1 MLYSCTHMATAGVK
15 GLING
20 HAMYDSVYN
29 VRTGLLVIIS
39 LIQTYHSRSVSASYT
54 DVKAMFPGNQWVAW
68 K

>member
-1 MLYSCTHMATAGVK
+1 MATVGVK

-39 LIQTYHSRSVSASYT
+39 LIQTYHKSFCVC
-54 DVKAMFPGNQWVAW
+54 
-68 K
+68 